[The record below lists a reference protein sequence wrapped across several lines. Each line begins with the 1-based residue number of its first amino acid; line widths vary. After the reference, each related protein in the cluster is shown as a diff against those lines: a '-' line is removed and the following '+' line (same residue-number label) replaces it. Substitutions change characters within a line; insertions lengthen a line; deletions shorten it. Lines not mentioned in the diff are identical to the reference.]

1 MRGEAVRS
9 ADVLLDGGGLG
20 GRAHSRALAVSR
32 SPFIFMPVW
41 IVAAAVL
48 YALGWSDLLSPMR
61 LDTILFLTVVGLG
74 FFILAQRHPGDQ
86 PVLGALPLNAGA
98 VALITAYFAGAF
110 VKNGGVPVLQIL
122 SGAEYDVYAFGI
134 DGLHIAM
141 LCFTGYY
148 GVRAFRVYLDTRRW
162 RDLAVFVWVLVLLG
176 AIGNRSAVSFLFVAC
191 VIVYLRLRRL
201 SPLWVVI
208 LIVVG
213 VAFAYVFGV
222 FGDVRLAHQ
231 IEAATGEPAAR
242 DAVLRFSRASE
253 AYMASGLS
261 PSWLWSYTYFATPT
275 ANLNEA
281 FQYAGGQLCS
291 RTCDLPA
298 VFFYDAIP
306 DVIGNRVGGLLG
318 VEDFDKSVFLVA
330 PDVTAATLFGSAV
343 GAGGVVGALGMA
355 AVLVAV
361 ALVSLRLLRGSRVQV
376 EGVALLG
383 TIVFFAFFENMIAYT
398 SLLGQLIIVVAHAV
412 YERWADR
419 PSRTLRSY

>member
-1 MRGEAVRS
+1 
-9 ADVLLDGGGLG
+9 
-20 GRAHSRALAVSR
+20 
-32 SPFIFMPVW
+32 MPVW
-41 IVAAAVL
+41 IVAAAAL
-48 YALGWSDLLSPMR
+48 YLLGWSDLLSPMR
-61 LDTILFLTVVGLG
+61 LDTILFLTAVGLG
-74 FFILAQRHPGDQ
+74 FFILAQLHAGDQ
-86 PVLGALPLNAGA
+86 PIRGALPLNAGA

-122 SGAEYDVYAFGI
+122 SGAEYDVYAFGV

-148 GVRAFRVYLDTRRW
+148 GVRAFRVYLESRRW
-162 RDLAVFVWVLVLLG
+162 SDLAVFVWVLVLLG

-208 LIVVG
+208 LIAVG
-213 VAFAYVFGV
+213 IAFAFVFGL

-253 AYMASGLS
+253 AYIGSGLS
-261 PSWLWSYTYFATPT
+261 PSWLWTYTYFTTPM

-281 FQYAGGQLCS
+281 FQFAGGQLCS
-291 RTCDLPA
+291 RTCDLP
-298 VFFYDAIP
+298 VVLFYDAMP
-306 DVIGNRVGGLLG
+306 DVIGARAGAFFG

-343 GAGGVVGALGMA
+343 GAAGVIGALGVT

-361 ALVSLRLLRGSRVQV
+361 GIVSLRLLRGSRLYV

-398 SLLGQLIIVVAHAV
+398 SLFGQLVIVVAHAV
-412 YERWADR
+412 YDRWADR
-419 PSRTLRSY
+419 PSRSVRSR